1 MNIRDDFLYYSRPYF
16 DEEEINAVTDVLR
29 SAWWTKGK
37 VTVEFEER
45 FAKLVGAKYA
55 LAVNS
60 CTAALH
66 LALAVY
72 GIGEGDEVIT
82 TPMTFCSTVNTIL
95 NCGAKPV
102 FVDVDAETGLIDPNE
117 IEKAV
122 TERTKA
128 ILPVHY
134 AGLVC
139 DMDRINEIATKYDL
153 KVIED
158 AAHGLTSEYK
168 GKQVGSFGNAT
179 AYSFY
184 VTKNLATGEGG
195 MLTSDDKDFIDRA
208 RVLSLHG
215 MSRDAWKRYGAK
227 SSWKYAVEEAGFKY
241 NITDIASALGVEQL
255 NKLDKMQSIRKEYAK
270 MYDERFADC
279 PYVSRVKPAD
289 DFVESSEHLYILKLN
304 LDTLTIDRDVFIE
317 QLADYNV
324 GTSVHFIPLHLQP
337 LYRRVLNTRD
347 GDFPNCEAFYDRII
361 SLPLYPSMTGD
372 DVNYVADAV
381 CEIAEKFGK

>member
-1 MNIRDDFLYYSRPYF
+1 MKIRDDFLYYSRPYF
-16 DEEEINAVTDVLR
+16 DEDEINAVTDVLR
-29 SAWWTKGK
+29 SGWWTKGK

-72 GIGEGDEVIT
+72 GICEGDEVIT

-117 IEKAV
+117 IEKAI

-139 DMDRINEIATKYDL
+139 DMDRINKIAEKHGL

-255 NKLDKMQSIRKEYAK
+255 NKLDKMQSIRKEYARI
-270 MYDERFADC
+270 YDERFADC

-304 LDTLTIDRDVFIE
+304 LDTLIIDRDEFIE
-317 QLADYNV
+317 KLADYNV

-337 LYRRVLNTRD
+337 LYRRVLNTKE
-347 GDFPNCEAFYDRII
+347 GDYPRCEAFYNRII

-381 CEIAEKFGK
+381 CEIAAKFGK